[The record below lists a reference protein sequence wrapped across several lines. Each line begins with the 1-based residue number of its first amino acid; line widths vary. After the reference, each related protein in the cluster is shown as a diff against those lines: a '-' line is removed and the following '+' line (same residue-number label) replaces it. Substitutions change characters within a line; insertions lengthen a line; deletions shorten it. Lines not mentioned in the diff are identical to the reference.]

1 MTTSRLSFFA
11 ARARSETRAA
21 ALHPRA
27 PAARA
32 EKNRTVFQHTASRP
46 EPDPNASPAEPAF
59 GSARSNGAGAQRQED
74 RRQGAHVTV
83 REGGSERASRSEER
97 RLGTRET
104 KC

>member
-32 EKNRTVFQHTASRP
+32 EKNRTVFRSGV
-46 EPDPNASPAEPAF
+46 PDPNASPAEPAF